1 MKKIYYFLISLIFLT
16 NISACSGYKPIF
28 VSTNLKF
35 KIVDH
40 EIIGDKKIGNQIYS
54 RLYNLSQSSEE
65 ISDTKNIYITINT
78 SKNKNATSKNSAGK
92 ILAYSINLSTKV
104 TVKDFI
110 TNNQIFTESFDFA
123 SSYKVQSQHSE
134 TIKLENKSIE
144 DLINKTYQD
153 LLIKLSDNIL

>member
-28 VSTNLKF
+28 GSTDLKF
-35 KIVDH
+35 KIADH
-40 EIIGDKKIGNQIYS
+40 QIIGDKKIGNQIYS

-65 ISDTKNIYITINT
+65 SSDTKNIYITINT

-92 ILAYSINLSTKV
+92 ILAYSINLSTRV

-110 TNNQIFTESFDFA
+110 TNNQIFIETFDFA

-153 LLIKLSDNIL
+153 LVIKLSNNIL